1 MQSAFTFFGGL
12 ADLFLSVMLWF
23 ILDDEKTAAFV
34 VDGER
39 VYEVKNV
46 IKTNDSAINIDCED
60 EEEQD

>member
-1 MQSAFTFFGGL
+1 MQSAFSFFGGL
-12 ADLFLSVMLWF
+12 ADFFLLVMLRF

-34 VDGER
+34 VAGER

-46 IKTNDSAINIDCED
+46 VKSNESAVNIDCED

>member
-1 MQSAFTFFGGL
+1 M
-12 ADLFLSVMLWF
+12 FLSVMLWF

-34 VDGER
+34 VDCER
-39 VYEVKNV
+39 VYAVKNV

>member
-1 MQSAFTFFGGL
+1 
-12 ADLFLSVMLWF
+12 MLWF

-39 VYEVKNV
+39 VYEVKTV

>member
-23 ILDDEKTAAFV
+23 IFDDGKTPAFD

-60 EEEQD
+60 EEEQN